1 MKYNFNGKQIN
12 IPDKEIKKSMELLE
26 LTEEEA
32 IEMWLED
39 EGYLDNEEQ
48 IELTQKAKE
57 SGILST
63 IHGAKAENTEKKAKK
78 PKTVKISEEKQAL
91 FQIILE
97 NLQENFENV
106 EVLNQNKLISIKINE
121 KTFKLDLI
129 EQRKPKGEKPNYVRT
144 REAELTM
151 EILTLESKLERG
163 Y

>member
-63 IHGAKAENTEKKAKK
+63 IHGAKAENVEKKEKK
-78 PKTVKISEEKQAL
+78 PKTVKISEEKQEL
-91 FQIILE
+91 FKAILE
-97 NLQENFENV
+97 NLEENFENV
-106 EVLNQNKLISIKINE
+106 EVLNPNKLISIKIND

-129 EQRKPKGEKPNYVRT
+129 EQRKPKK
-144 REAELTM
+144 
-151 EILTLESKLERG
+151 
-163 Y
+163 